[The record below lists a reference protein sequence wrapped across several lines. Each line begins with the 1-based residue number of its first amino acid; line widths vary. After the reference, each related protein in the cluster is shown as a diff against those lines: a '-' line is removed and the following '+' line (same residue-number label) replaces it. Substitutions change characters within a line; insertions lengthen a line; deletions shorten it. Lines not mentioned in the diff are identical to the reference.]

1 MEFIEVMG
9 LLGALLSSITFIP
22 QVVRTWQIKSAR
34 DLSMG
39 MLLIVFTSTIV
50 WLVYGFALDLL
61 PVIIA
66 NGIIFILSLVLIYFK
81 IKFKHNEVK

>member
-9 LLGALLSSITFIP
+9 LLGALLSSLTFIP
-22 QVVRTWQIKSAR
+22 QVVRTWQIKSAG

-39 MLLIVFTSTIV
+39 MLLMVFSSTIV

-81 IKFKHNEVK
+81 IKFKKSEAK